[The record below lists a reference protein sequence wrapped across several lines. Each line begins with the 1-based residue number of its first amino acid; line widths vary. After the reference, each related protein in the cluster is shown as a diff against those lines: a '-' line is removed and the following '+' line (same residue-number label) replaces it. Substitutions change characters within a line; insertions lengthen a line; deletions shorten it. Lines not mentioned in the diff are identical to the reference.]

1 MHELAGYPLNI
12 ANRYYAVEEPA
23 VEGMVRIHCSKG
35 APRCRLES
43 HFHGFRTTT
52 LFNAEELENWRQY
65 RDVVR
70 VFLERHLVRNVPPQ
84 ELPEPG
90 LSINPSPT
98 RAACM
103 RDQAAQGRVGPE
115 ILRRMGLDQ

>member
-1 MHELAGYPLNI
+1 MGYPLGI
-12 ANRYYAVEEPA
+12 ANLFYAVDEPTA
-23 VEGMVRIHCSKG
+23 ENMVRIHCSKG
-35 APRCRLES
+35 APRCRIES

-52 LFNAEELENWRQY
+52 WFNGEDLEDWRQY

-70 VFLERHLVRNVPPQ
+70 DFLERRLIRNVPPQ
-84 ELPEPG
+84 EVPEPG

-98 RAACM
+98 RVACM
-103 RDQAAQGRVGPE
+103 RDQAAQGRVDPE

>member
-1 MHELAGYPLNI
+1 MVGYPLGI
-12 ANRYYAVEEPA
+12 ANLFYAVDEPA
-23 VEGMVRIHCSKG
+23 VEDVVRIRCSKG

-52 LFNAEELENWRQY
+52 WFNGEDLENWRQY

-70 VFLERHLVRNVPPQ
+70 DVLERRLIPSVPPQ
-84 ELPEPG
+84 EWPEPG

-98 RAACM
+98 RVACM
-103 RDQAAQGRVGPE
+103 RDQAAQGHIDSE
-115 ILRRMGLDQ
+115 TLRRMGLY